1 MIFTSGISVLHCHE
15 GHRVEQCGC
24 LALTT
29 CGFCDLTIYKA
40 EVGLIGLQKSN
51 EEILCT

>member
-1 MIFTSGISVLHCHE
+1 MGY
-15 GHRVEQCGC
+15 

-29 CGFCDLTIYKA
+29 CGFRDLTIYKA

-51 EEILCT
+51 EEICCTRWSMLYSKSVQTCFNY